1 MRFELKLSTGQVVEW
16 EGSDGVN
23 AAERY
28 VDAHRD
34 AVVIAWRE
42 ANRHGIFPMGNARN
56 VVG

>member
-1 MRFELKLSTGQVVEW
+1 MYELRLQGGKVVRW
-16 EGSDGVN
+16 PGDSGPD

-42 ANRHGIFPMGNARN
+42 DQSPQIRAGAPLGA
-56 VVG
+56 